1 MSFVITKEAIEREA
15 CWNTHYY
22 GLDPQKA
29 LQTEA
34 SFILSGRYINHID
47 SPETE
52 AWLRQF
58 LPGTELEVNEVKES
72 FQKLQDS
79 MIQTDEDR
87 RALDAA
93 YDEYIAGL

>member
-15 CWNTHYY
+15 GWNTHYY

-29 LQTEA
+29 LQTES

-58 LPGTELEVNEVKES
+58 LPNTELEVNEVKES

-87 RALDAA
+87 AALNDA
-93 YDEYIAGL
+93 YDEYVAGL

>member
-1 MSFVITKEAIEREA
+1 MTFQITRPDIEHEAA
-15 CWNTHYY
+15 WTSHFY
-22 GLDPQKA
+22 GLTPQKA

-34 SFILSGRYINHID
+34 SFILTGRYIDHID

-58 LPGTELEVNEVKES
+58 LPDTELEVNEVKES

-79 MIQTDEDR
+79 MIKTDEDR

-93 YDEYIAGL
+93 YDEYVAGL

>member
-1 MSFVITKEAIEREA
+1 MTFQITREAIEREA
-15 CWNTHYY
+15 GWNTHYY
-22 GLDPQKA
+22 GLTPQKA

-34 SFILSGRYINHID
+34 SFILSGRYINHIG

-52 AWLRQF
+52 TWLRQF
-58 LPGTELEVNEVKES
+58 LPSTEHEVNEVKES

-93 YDEYIAGL
+93 YDAYVAGL

>member
-15 CWNTHYY
+15 GWNTHYY

-52 AWLRQF
+52 TWLRQF
-58 LPGTELEVNEVKES
+58 LPGTELEVNKVKES

-79 MIQTDEDR
+79 MIQTDADR

-93 YDEYIAGL
+93 YDEYVASL

>member
-1 MSFVITKEAIEREA
+1 MTFVITKAAIEREA
-15 CWNTHYY
+15 GWNTHYY
-22 GLDPQKA
+22 GLETQKA

-34 SFILSGRYINHID
+34 SFILTGRYIDHID

-52 AWLRQF
+52 SWLRQF
-58 LPGTELEVNEVKES
+58 LPNTELEVNKVKES

-87 RALDAA
+87 KARDAA
-93 YDEYIAGL
+93 YDEYIASL

>member
-1 MSFVITKEAIEREA
+1 MTFQITRPDIEREA
-15 CWNTHYY
+15 AWNTRYY
-22 GLDPQKA
+22 GLTPQKA

-34 SFILSGRYINHID
+34 SFILTGRYIEHID

-58 LPGTELEVNEVKES
+58 LPNTELEVNEVKES

-93 YDEYIAGL
+93 YDEYVAGL

>member
-1 MSFVITKEAIEREA
+1 MTFQITREAIEREA
-15 CWNTHYY
+15 GWNTHYY
-22 GLDPQKA
+22 GLTPQKA

-34 SFILSGRYINHID
+34 SFILSGRYIKHID

-58 LPGTELEVNEVKES
+58 FPETAEEVKKVKES
-72 FQKLQDS
+72 FQKIQDS
-79 MIQTDEDR
+79 KVQTDADR

-93 YDEYIAGL
+93 YDAYVAGL

>member
-15 CWNTHYY
+15 SWNTHYY

-58 LPGTELEVNEVKES
+58 LPNTESEVNEVKES

>member
-1 MSFVITKEAIEREA
+1 MTFQITRPDIEREA
-15 CWNTHYY
+15 GWNTHYY
-22 GLDPQKA
+22 GLTPQKA

-34 SFILSGRYINHID
+34 SFILTGRYIDHID

-58 LPGTELEVNEVKES
+58 LPSTDLEVNEVKER
-72 FQKLQDS
+72 FQKLQDN

-87 RALDAA
+87 AARDAA
-93 YDEYIAGL
+93 YDEYVAGL

>member
-1 MSFVITKEAIEREA
+1 VTFVITKAAIEREA
-15 CWNTHYY
+15 GWNTHYY
-22 GLDPQKA
+22 GLEPQKA

-34 SFILSGRYINHID
+34 SFILTGRYIDHID

-52 AWLRQF
+52 SWLRQF
-58 LPGTELEVNEVKES
+58 LPNTELEVNKVKES

-87 RALDAA
+87 KARDAA
-93 YDEYIAGL
+93 YDEYIASL